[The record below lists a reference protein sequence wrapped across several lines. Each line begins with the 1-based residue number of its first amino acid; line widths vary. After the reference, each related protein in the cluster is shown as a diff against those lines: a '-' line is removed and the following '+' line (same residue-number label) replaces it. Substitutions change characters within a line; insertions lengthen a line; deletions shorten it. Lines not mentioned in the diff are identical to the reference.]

1 MQSRA
6 RMQLLDTIDAI
17 VNGVGRKDAVDLT
30 RDYTRYQVRLGT
42 IVGTE
47 EYEFILLVVQY
58 CTHLYV
64 QTVHVLVRSC
74 FMSSVPAYARFA
86 ITNFRVPYRD
96 RVAPP

>member
-42 IVGTE
+42 SCTIVGTE
-47 EYEFILLVVQY
+47 D
-58 CTHLYV
+58 CTC
-64 QTVHVLVRSC
+64 TGTIMFHVFGTRLCPFSNRTFSC
-74 FMSSVPAYARFA
+74 AVIAHSLQKLM
-86 ITNFRVPYRD
+86 
-96 RVAPP
+96 